1 MHIELLPGLDNV
13 IRFPVERRAR
23 PTLELLRGMAP
34 DSREVS
40 LVALSFGLDEPP
52 FDLRDTADRQT
63 AEYILNEVPPEPGAG
78 RMAVLQGM
86 LDGVVTEAVEACRAS
101 HDASLA
107 MAALRE
113 RAAEAKAAGSL
124 WATQLGE
131 RADAQ
136 ALRWAELVV
145 LAQARCLEAEGAS
158 HAVECAIRGEAWA
171 PLDSRAT
178 SEWLLSEGRG

>member
-1 MHIELLPGLDNV
+1 MHIELLPGLGNV

-23 PTLELLRGMAP
+23 PTLGLMRGMAP

-63 AEYILNEVPPEPGAG
+63 AEHILNEVPPEPGAA
-78 RMAVLQGM
+78 RTAVLRGM
-86 LDGVVTEAVEACRAS
+86 LDGVVTAAVEACRAS
-101 HDASLA
+101 HGAFLA
-107 MAALRE
+107 LVALRE
-113 RAAEAKAAGSL
+113 RAAGAKAAGNL

-145 LAQARCLEAEGAS
+145 AAQARCLEAEGAS
-158 HAVECAIRGEAWA
+158 RAVECALRGEPWTPYDAR
-171 PLDSRAT
+171 DVSD
-178 SEWLLSEGRG
+178 WLVSEGHG